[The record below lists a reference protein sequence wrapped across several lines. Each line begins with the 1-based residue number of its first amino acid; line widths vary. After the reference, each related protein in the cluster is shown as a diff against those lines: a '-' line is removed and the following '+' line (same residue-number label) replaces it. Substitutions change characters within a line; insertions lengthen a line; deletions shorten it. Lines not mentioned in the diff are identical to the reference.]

1 MDHMIGSN
9 RCPSA
14 QPIRKI
20 LRKKPNSKIY
30 YKMLLKYFILNRKG
44 TKDKTREKIIMWNS
58 LVRVAR
64 HGKEPGF
71 VHFTVP

>member
-1 MDHMIGSN
+1 MIGSN
-9 RCPSA
+9 SCPSA
-14 QPIRKI
+14 QPI
-20 LRKKPNSKIY
+20 RKKPNSKIY

-71 VHFTVP
+71 VHVTVP